1 VSGAATMSNGLIVSG
16 TVVANSFESS
26 SDYRFKD
33 NIKTITGAV
42 DKVKQ
47 LRGVE
52 YTLKSNGKDS
62 VGVIAQEVEEVYPQL
77 VSTSD
82 ERLGV
87 KDAKSVNYSSLI
99 GVLIEAVKEQQSQIE
114 ALKTQ
119 VNELQENNTNTENTS
134 TNLVVLGANN

>member
-1 VSGAATMSNGLIVSG
+1 M
-16 TVVANSFESS
+16 
-26 SDYRFKD
+26 
-33 NIKTITGAV
+33 
-42 DKVKQ
+42 
-47 LRGVE
+47 
-52 YTLKSNGKDS
+52 
-62 VGVIAQEVEEVYPQL
+62 
-77 VSTSD
+77 
-82 ERLGV
+82 